1 MSQIILENLSLSYG
15 QTHILDQVQLTVESG
30 ECLCLVG
37 RNGTGKSTLM
47 KIISGEVLPDSGVVR
62 YQKGLKVSM
71 LDQQVP
77 KQDEIS
83 VRDLVA
89 QGHEQL
95 FPLLKAWHDLIDSHS
110 EDYNEMDRLQHEIET
125 LDGWQFEQQ
134 IDRVLSQLSL
144 DGNQTFGQLSGGWR
158 RRVLL
163 ARALVKQPQVLLLDE
178 PTNHLD
184 LEAIVWLEN
193 FIRDYQGTLIFI
205 SHDRSFID
213 AIATR
218 IVELDR
224 GKINSFNGNYQFYLE
239 QKALLLEQ
247 EETQNKLF
255 DKKLAQEEVWIRQGI
270 KARRTRNEGRVRALE
285 SLREERSQRRVR
297 QGNAGFSLSSKER
310 SGKQVLD
317 VTDLNFSIDGK
328 KLVSDFSVL
337 VERGDKIALI
347 GPNGVGKTTLIRLLL
362 GELKPLS
369 GEIEQGTKLEV
380 AYFDQT
386 QEELDPNLSV
396 LDTVAQGN
404 DQIEIKGKT
413 LHIYSYLQDFLFTPE
428 RARAPVKSLSG
439 GERNRVMLAR
449 LFTKPFNFLIMDE
462 PTNDLDLETLEL
474 LEEQLLSFDGTLLL
488 VSHDRN
494 FMDSVVTQSWV
505 FEGEGRITEWVGG
518 YSDWKRTVEQ
528 QILKA
533 PKSDKPQY
541 ADVKT
546 ESKLPQSVKPKKMSY
561 KLQREYDNL
570 PSEIES
576 LEDQVI
582 KLNDQIAQPD
592 FYTKSSVETV
602 AVLELLQTTQQSLEI
617 KIERWMELESHLE
630 DSI

>member
-15 QTHILDQVQLTVESG
+15 QTHILDQIQLTVEAG

-47 KIISGEVLPDSGVVR
+47 KVISGEVLPDSGVVR
-62 YQKGLKVSM
+62 YQKGLKISM

-77 KQDEIS
+77 KQDEIK

-144 DGNQTFGQLSGGWR
+144 DGDQTFGQLSGGWR

-163 ARALVKQPQVLLLDE
+163 AKALVKQPQVLLLDE

-193 FIRDYQGTLIFI
+193 FIKDYQGTLIFI

-224 GKINSFNGNYQFYLE
+224 GNISNFNGNYQFYLE
-239 QKALLLEQ
+239 QKAVLLEQ

-270 KARRTRNEGRVRALE
+270 KARRTRNEGRVRALK
-285 SLREERSQRRVR
+285 SLRDERSQRRER
-297 QGNAGFSLSSKER
+297 QGNAGFSLSSVER
-310 SGKQVLD
+310 SGKQVLE
-317 VTDLNFSIDGK
+317 VTDLNFSIDDK
-328 KLVSDFSVL
+328 KLVTDFNVM

-347 GPNGVGKTTLIRLLL
+347 GPNGVGKTTLIKLLL
-362 GELKPLS
+362 GELKPDT
-369 GEIEQGTKLEV
+369 GRIEQGTKLEV

-518 YSDWKRTVEQ
+518 YSDWKRIVEKQ
-528 QILKA
+528 LINISKN
-533 PKSDKPQY
+533 DKPQSTGM
-541 ADVKT
+541 KT
-546 ESKLPQSVKPKKMSY
+546 GSKSTQTTKPKKLSY
-561 KLQREYDNL
+561 KLQREYENL
-570 PSEIES
+570 PSEIET
-576 LEDQVI
+576 LEAEVDA
-582 KLNDQIAQPD
+582 LNEQIAQPD
-592 FYTKSSVETV
+592 FYTKPSDETV
-602 AVLELLQTTQQSLEI
+602 VILQLLETTQQNLEV

-630 DSI
+630 D